1 MQNLGVRVANTTD
14 SLGRSRFHCFGAE
27 VFISGDFPSW
37 FLSFDTN
44 GAKRVSQNVTMMMT
58 MMMTMMTMMMTTTT
72 TTTTTMMINIFISF

>member
-27 VFISGDFPSW
+27 AIISGAFPSW

-44 GAKRVSQNVTMMMT
+44 GAKRVSQNVTT
-58 MMMTMMTMMMTTTT
+58 MMMIL
-72 TTTTTMMINIFISF
+72 INILMSF